1 MKWARATIAQLSLS
15 GAKYGANASAVER
28 TGKRSRYV
36 RITDI
41 NSDGH
46 LNPLGAVEADLDD
59 ESDFRLQY
67 GDLLFARSGNT
78 VGKTYCYSPV
88 DGPCVFAGYLI
99 RFRLN
104 QELINPQYAF
114 YYTHSEE
121 YRRWLS
127 TKKRVAGQPNINGSE
142 YSALTLPLPPL
153 GEQRRIVELLDQ
165 ANTLRCQR
173 AEADELADRIL
184 PSLFRKMFGDPVRNT
199 SEWKT
204 ENLLKI
210 CSPRQWPT
218 ISSRELLP
226 SGFPVYGAN
235 GRIGF
240 YSSFNHEKPTV
251 LITCRGATCG
261 TINVCEPN
269 SYVTGNA
276 MALDEPD
283 ERKTTNE
290 FLQWFLR
297 VRGLSDTITGAA
309 QPQITR
315 ANLAVVEVATPP
327 KDLVDTFTQK
337 AQTVSHLESKLANS
351 RTNIG
356 TLFQTMLHR
365 AFTGELTAGWREAHM
380 KELLAEMELQSKA
393 LNNLQVAA

>member
-1 MKWARATIAQLSLS
+1 MNWLETSFEVVCVETAQLDPGLKPDSEFRYIDIAAVDKDKKQIVSTQSLLGVDAPS
-15 GAKYGANASAVER
+15 RARKQIKAQDVLVSTVRPNLNAVALV
-28 TGKRSRYV
+28 
-36 RITDI
+36 
-41 NSDGH
+41 
-46 LNPLGAVEADLDD
+46 P
-59 ESDFRLQY
+59 
-67 GDLLFARSGNT
+67 
-78 VGKTYCYSPV
+78 
-88 DGPCVFAGYLI
+88 
-99 RFRLN
+99 
-104 QELINPQYAF
+104 QELDGEIASTGFCVLRANENLIDPRWI
-114 YYTHSEE
+114 YYRCLTPDFVECMVSQMRGAS
-121 YRRWLS
+121 YPAVSDRVV
-127 TKKRVAGQPNINGSE
+127 KKAR
-142 YSALTLPLPPL
+142 TPLPPRR
-153 GEQRRIVELLDQ
+153 EQRRIVELLEHADC
-165 ANTLRCQR
+165 LRR
-173 AEADELADRIL
+173 KREDADKLAARIL
-184 PSLFRKMFGDPVRNT
+184 PSLFLKMFGDPVRNT
-199 SEWKT
+199 SGWKT

-290 FLQWFLR
+290 FLEWFLR

-337 AQTVSHLESKLANS
+337 AQAVSDLESKLVNS

-365 AFTGELTAGWREAHM
+365 AFSGELTAGWRQAHM

-393 LNNLQVAA
+393 LDKLEEAA